1 MSVNGF
7 SIGHDLSVDIV
18 DIVTGKQVVFPLITG
33 FSAEPQT
40 KQISSEPLNGPPLY
54 AENPNGWRGTIDFD
68 RTDNSIDIF
77 FAGRE
82 AAYFKGV
89 SLFNVTITE
98 TIQEKDGTTT
108 QFRFPNCALKYSQ
121 AGQWK
126 ASDKVSLRLD
136 WMGSTRIQVL

>member
-1 MSVNGF
+1 MANNSF
-7 SIGHDLSVDIV
+7 SIGHDISVDIF
-18 DIVTGKQVVFPLITG
+18 DIVSGKQVIFPLITG

-68 RTDNSIDIF
+68 RTDNSIDLW

-82 AAYFKGV
+82 AAYFKGQ
-89 SLFNVTITE
+89 SIYNCTVTQ
-98 TIQEKDGTTT
+98 TIQEKDGSVT
-108 QFRFPNCALKYSQ
+108 QFRYPNVALKYSQ
-121 AGQWK
+121 AGAWK